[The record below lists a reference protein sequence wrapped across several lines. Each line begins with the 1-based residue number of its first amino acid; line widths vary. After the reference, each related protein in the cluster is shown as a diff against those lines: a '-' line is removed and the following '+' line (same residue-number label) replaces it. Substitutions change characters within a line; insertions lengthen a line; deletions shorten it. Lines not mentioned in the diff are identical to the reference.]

1 MRSVQIHRMTH
12 HVIMPLRL
20 RRNAYTRYYIH
31 HVLLLYT
38 IYDILILQKV
48 GDTHETH
55 KKI

>member
-1 MRSVQIHRMTH
+1 MRRVQIIDTSCHNAP
-12 HVIMPLRL
+12 IRL
-20 RRNAYTRYYIH
+20 RRNAYMHYYIH

-48 GDTHETH
+48 GDTHGTQ

>member
-1 MRSVQIHRMTH
+1 MRRVQIHRMTH

-48 GDTHETH
+48 GDTHGTH